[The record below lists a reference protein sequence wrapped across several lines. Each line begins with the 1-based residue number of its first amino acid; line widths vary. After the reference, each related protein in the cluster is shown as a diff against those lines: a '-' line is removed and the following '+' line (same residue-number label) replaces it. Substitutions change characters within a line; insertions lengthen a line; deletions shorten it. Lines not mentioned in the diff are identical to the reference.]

1 MKAPIALSAFD
12 DNYIWVIPN
21 RDQGTFMCVDPG
33 EFAPVEL
40 YARDNGLDLH
50 SILLT
55 HHHHDHIGGVDELLN
70 LFPNALVF
78 GPDDRRIT
86 SLTNPLYSNDLVA
99 VNECVFQVLDTPGHT
114 NSHICYYEPNLHW
127 LFCGDTLFS
136 AGCGRVFDGSIEQ
149 LQHSLQILK
158 HLPDETQVYCGHEY
172 TRKNL
177 QFALTIEPQ
186 NARITNYLHA
196 LEASKINMTLPS
208 TIALEKQINPFLR
221 TDLPSL
227 KKYAENHH
235 LEPLDELMIFK
246 YLRGKKDLFY

>member
-1 MKAPIALSAFD
+1 MTAPIALPAFD

-21 RDQGTFMCVDPG
+21 RDQGTFVCVDPG
-33 EFAPVEL
+33 DASPVEL
-40 YARDNGLDLH
+40 YARDSELDLH

-55 HHHHDHIGGVDELLN
+55 HHHHDHIGGVHKLLD
-70 LFPNALVF
+70 LFPNVLVF
-78 GPDDRRIT
+78 GPNDKRIT
-86 SLTNPLYSNDLVA
+86 SLTNPLNSNDLVA
-99 VNECVFQVLDTPGHT
+99 FNEHTFQVLETPGHT
-114 NSHICYYEPNLHW
+114 SSHICYYEPNLHW

-136 AGCGRVFDGSIEQ
+136 AGCGRVFDGTVEQ
-149 LQHSLQILK
+149 LQRSLKILK
-158 HLPDETQVYCGHEY
+158 YLPDETKVYCGHEY

-196 LEASKINMTLPS
+196 LEASRINMTLPS

-221 TDLPSL
+221 TDLASL
-227 KKYAENHH
+227 KEYARNNL